1 MINAKQ
7 LPGIL
12 KQRHGGTKRLS
23 SCNVR
28 GIHTN
33 SASGPKATLARGPM
47 VFSRKET
54 SFTPCV
60 NEWIHPR
67 GRVGLAAQ
75 HSWIRLEIVD
85 HAVAARFLSAAAM
98 VPAAKVWPAPHP
110 AIGHLGLPFGDH
122 DSQVAVTPW
131 AGAAQ
136 IFCHSIPSA
145 NYGKGLVA
153 HCCVDQQDIGSRRI
167 LPRRASLCRREG
179 S

>member
-1 MINAKQ
+1 
-7 LPGIL
+7 
-12 KQRHGGTKRLS
+12 
-23 SCNVR
+23 
-28 GIHTN
+28 
-33 SASGPKATLARGPM
+33 M

-67 GRVGLAAQ
+67 GCVGLAAQ

-136 IFCHSIPSA
+136 IFCLQFRRPITVKDWSHIVVLTSKTSVAVELYLVEPVFA
-145 NYGKGLVA
+145 VGKVLDGERIHGFDETGL
-153 HCCVDQQDIGSRRI
+153 RWR
-167 LPRRASLCRREG
+167 
-179 S
+179 